1 MSAYVFSI
9 NDYHSIKTA
18 SIKLDGITVLAGI
31 NGCGKSTISRWI
43 YYLVNGMLVFEKT
56 QCSYLINSLTHKI
69 TQVNRLFKTLSG
81 DTKYNGYIEK
91 LQNLKNDFD
100 ESNLENLFT
109 AFTLQ
114 VENDLYSFIE
124 TANVEQKKRM
134 AFYLRNN
141 QTNEDYDE
149 IISNFIKSCDDLY
162 QTKLE
167 KYHFAVSK
175 HSLSDLEE
183 TIQSEYDDNFL
194 IEEPELEMPQKFSF
208 EEYGA
213 PLIADKSFSVPLML
227 SRAIYIDTPMAL
239 SDQVDP
245 IEESIWGRFR
255 QLVSEPNKIKCDNIN
270 NLQFLIRDTIGGTV
284 KLIKDDIG
292 YSQELHYVRKDGL
305 DIKLTDA
312 ATGIKTFAYL
322 LRLLENGWLDKET
335 ILLIDEPEAHLHPQ
349 WIVEFARILVLL
361 SKKIGVKI
369 VLASHNPD
377 MVAAIQSIADKEQ
390 MLDKTHFYLAEPVA
404 GSSQYNFVDKG
415 NEIGDI
421 FESFNIAMSRI
432 EQYGTPLI

>member
-1 MSAYVFSI
+1 MRDSFKIVMNFYATQIELFH
-9 NDYHSIKTA
+9 DALA
-18 SIKLDGITVLAGI
+18 S
-31 NGCGKSTISRWI
+31 C
-43 YYLVNGMLVFEKT
+43 
-56 QCSYLINSLTHKI
+56 
-69 TQVNRLFKTLSG
+69 
-81 DTKYNGYIEK
+81 YI
-91 LQNLKNDFD
+91 
-100 ESNLENLFT
+100 
-109 AFTLQ
+109 
-114 VENDLYSFIE
+114 
-124 TANVEQKKRM
+124 
-134 AFYLRNN
+134 
-141 QTNEDYDE
+141 
-149 IISNFIKSCDDLY
+149 
-162 QTKLE
+162 
-167 KYHFAVSK
+167 
-175 HSLSDLEE
+175 SDLEKA
-183 TIQSEYDDNFL
+183 IQSEY
-194 IEEPELEMPQKFSF
+194 EEDLMMPKKFSF
-208 EEYGA
+208 EEYGT
-213 PLIADKSFSVPLML
+213 PLITDKHFSVPLML

-361 SKKIGVKI
+361 SKKIEVKI

-377 MVAAIQSIADKEQ
+377 MVAAIQSISEREQ

-404 GSSQYNFVDKG
+404 DSSRYNFVDKG

-432 EQYGTPLI
+432 EQYGTPLL